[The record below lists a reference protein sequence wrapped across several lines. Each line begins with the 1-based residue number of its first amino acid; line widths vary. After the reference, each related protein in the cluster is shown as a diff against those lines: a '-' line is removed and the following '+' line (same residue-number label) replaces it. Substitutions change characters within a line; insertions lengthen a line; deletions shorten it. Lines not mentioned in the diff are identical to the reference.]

1 MLTSIL
7 AALRREMTPR
17 NKAGAIIAILTCP
30 CHVVMILF
38 LLAGTAAGAWLA
50 AIRAWLFLA
59 FTLLFLA
66 GLWLMIRPDKKAC
79 DTCDVP
85 ASAPE

>member
-1 MLTSIL
+1 MIASIRRTL
-7 AALRREMTPR
+7 GREMTPR
-17 NKAGAIIAILTCP
+17 NKAGAILAILTCP
-30 CHVVMILF
+30 CHVVMLVF

-66 GLWLMIRPDKKAC
+66 GLWLMVRPDRKSC
-79 DTCDVP
+79 DTDAC
-85 ASAPE
+85 APE